1 MEFFLAHRTKE
12 GTLHVLPSFHFPT
25 AREAQNK
32 ILELRRLIEVD
43 LQVIKVFNRRDS
55 ASPLCS
61 AA

>member
-12 GTLHVLPSFHFPT
+12 GTLHILPSFHFPT
-25 AREAQNK
+25 ADLARDK

-43 LQVIKVFNRRDS
+43 LQVVKIFKRRGS
-55 ASPLCS
+55 VSLCS

>member
-12 GTLHVLPSFHFPT
+12 GALHVLPSFHFPT
-25 AREAQNK
+25 ADLARDK

-43 LQVIKVFNRRDS
+43 LQVVKVFNHRGSD
-55 ASPLCS
+55 PLRS